1 MHMNTHNTN
10 ETAVKQVGKSL
21 VSVKT
26 LGICLALVAIS
37 LIALFVFKV
46 PVNTLLLGGVLLA
59 CPLLHFWMMR
69 GEHGRI
75 MKDGGHKH

>member
-1 MHMNTHNTN
+1 MNTHSHESVSKPQGGLVVSAKTFG
-10 ETAVKQVGKSL
+10 VCLSL
-21 VSVKT
+21 
-26 LGICLALVAIS
+26 IAIA

-69 GEHGRI
+69 DGEHGRT
-75 MKDGGHKH
+75 MKDGEHKH